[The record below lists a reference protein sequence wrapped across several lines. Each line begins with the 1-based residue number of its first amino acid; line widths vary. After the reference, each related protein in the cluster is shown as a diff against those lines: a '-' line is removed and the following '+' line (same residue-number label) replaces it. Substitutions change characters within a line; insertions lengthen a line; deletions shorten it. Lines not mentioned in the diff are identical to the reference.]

1 MGKGGRSDPPL
12 AAAAAAAAASDDEQV
27 KPVWSSG
34 VPFFPPSSRYWRIG
48 GEWYDLEP
56 FLDKHPGG
64 AEIVRLS
71 RDRFE
76 DCTHVFESHHHDY
89 KRARAVLAKYKVP
102 TEVALATVRYRPAK
116 PPQYQLN
123 GRDGPTVHGAQLD
136 ADTHPTL
143 LGDGAF
149 YSVMRKRLS
158 DHLRA
163 VHCREGG
170 PTTGCC
176 VLFWATFA
184 GWVGS
189 WIITYMTGSFLA
201 AFSLG
206 CFASWLGAFGHNWV
220 HQPRYK
226 LWAYLSL
233 DTVGFSSDGWYREH
247 LLQHHMYTNTPWDN
261 HFLGTDP
268 FLVVDPTVP
277 RVWWQRSIT
286 PFINPLL
293 LTLGLYANYTAHLIE
308 TFAGHESW
316 RPTKLLL
323 PLQIGLMLQ
332 AWGWRGALLVYI
344 ANSVLGI
351 YYFSLALMNHNG
363 EHTHDVDARNGAR
376 DWGEAQLC
384 ASCDWAVHLPFY
396 RAGIYLWLNFHTV
409 HHLFPRLDF
418 SHHPAA
424 QRILL
429 DTCQEF
435 GVKYTTGTFVQI
447 YKEMIQSFRDPHSLA
462 KEIMVYGAL

>member
-1 MGKGGRSDPPL
+1 
-12 AAAAAAAAASDDEQV
+12 
-27 KPVWSSG
+27 
-34 VPFFPPSSRYWRIG
+34 
-48 GEWYDLEP
+48 
-56 FLDKHPGG
+56 
-64 AEIVRLS
+64 
-71 RDRFE
+71 
-76 DCTHVFESHHHDY
+76 
-89 KRARAVLAKYKVP
+89 
-102 TEVALATVRYRPAK
+102 VRYRPAK

-277 RVWWQRSIT
+277 RAWWQTSIT

-293 LTLGLYANYTAHLIE
+293 LTFGLYANYTAHLIE
-308 TFAGHESW
+308 TFKGHESW
-316 RPTKLLL
+316 RPTKALL

-396 RAGIYLWLNFHTV
+396 RAGIYLWLNFHTI

-447 YKEMIQSFRDPHSLA
+447 YKEMVQSFRHPHSLA